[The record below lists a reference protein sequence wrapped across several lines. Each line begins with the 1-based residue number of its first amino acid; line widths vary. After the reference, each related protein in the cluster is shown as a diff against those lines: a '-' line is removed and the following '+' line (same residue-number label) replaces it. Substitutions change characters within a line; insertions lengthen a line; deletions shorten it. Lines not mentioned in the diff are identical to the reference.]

1 MTPEERAVIDAAKN
15 YVDFLNSHSISPD
28 EIKFIMEIENAVEA
42 LEAATSRQQ
51 EPATSDGDTGC
62 PVSGNASIVPEGYW
76 VAKKRPIDELPMD
89 GFYLIVATHERTPHV
104 TRNVTFWNESSSA
117 WVINGIRFPE
127 HPKDI
132 GYTHFY
138 ELPKGVEG

>member
-1 MTPEERAVIDAAKN
+1 MTMTPEERAVIDAAKN

-62 PVSGNASIVPEGYW
+62 PVSTDEPIVPEGYW
-76 VAKKRPIDELPMD
+76 VAKKRPIEELPMD
-89 GFYLIVATHERTPHV
+89 GRKYLVQGHSCIDITI
-104 TRNVTFWNESSSA
+104 
-117 WVINGIRFPE
+117 WVSDALWWDYYSE
-127 HPKDI
+127 CDDCKHPKDL